1 MSGYLPPH
9 IDKGTNNLNE
19 QRCRYD
25 IAHEMRNMQIVHAVH
40 THEIAEDTY
49 HIWYH
54 TTLLAAKLNQAP
66 SLISTIKMYQN
77 SRQKDSKQID
87 HDEKL

>member
-1 MSGYLPPH
+1 
-9 IDKGTNNLNE
+9 
-19 QRCRYD
+19 
-25 IAHEMRNMQIVHAVH
+25 MRNMQIVHAVH

-54 TTLLAAKLNQAP
+54 TTLLAAKLYQAP

-77 SRQKDSKQID
+77 SRQKDGKQID